1 MTEELKNILF
11 QRIWECI
18 TADNCGDYERLKAA
32 FVCSMTN
39 DEDFDTMYYKEKNEE
54 MAIAIANGY
63 RCVYYAGIHNLVTEP
78 PLGIMT
84 AYKNRGG
91 TLKMI
96 FDNLKDDWCLSGV
109 GSGNRERGFLEERI
123 EEDWY
128 SIATDAEKERLAST
142 LKTFNE
148 ELHKDK
154 PNV

>member
-1 MTEELKNILF
+1 MTEELKNIPF
-11 QRIWECI
+11 QRFWECI
-18 TADNCGDYERLKAA
+18 TADNCGNYERLK
-32 FVCSMTN
+32 N
-39 DEDFDTMYYKEKNEE
+39 ED

-96 FDNLKDDWCLSGV
+96 FDNLKDDWCLSNL
-109 GSGNRERGFLEERI
+109 GSGDRERGLLEERI
-123 EEDWY
+123 EKDWY
-128 SIATDAEKERLAST
+128 SISTEAEKELANT
-142 LKTFNE
+142 EKELANTEKEFAKELVNTFKEN
-148 ELHKDK
+148 LHKDK